1 MRAEYDSKADAI
13 SIVLVPGTE
22 GASGDEVHERAVVA
36 IAGGRPVEIQ
46 LLYPSLGTDEP
57 LGAAA
62 GRYSLDAEALE
73 AAARAA
79 LAAPNRPVEVDL
91 GAAL

>member
-1 MRAEYDSKADAI
+1 MRAEYDSRADAI
-13 SIVLVPGTE
+13 SITLGRADQTPK
-22 GASGDEVHERAVVA
+22 GDEVHQRAIVA
-36 IAGGRPVEIQ
+36 VAGGRPVELQ

-57 LGAAA
+57 LRVAAK
-62 GRYSLDAEALE
+62 RYSLDLEALE

-79 LAAPNRPVEVDL
+79 LAAPDRAVEVDV